1 MSHPGEEGW
10 MQEYSGIIADPTP
23 AKWQRERKSRRH
35 RRRGIG
41 YPLFPLATHVSDRFP
56 LELIDRILDYLHSDR
71 RTLSSCS
78 QVCRAWLASSK
89 CRLFRNAT
97 VRLSRRV
104 ATQFIQ
110 LLDAPGSI
118 AYYIRHLEMDEFFLM
133 DPPKDLLRNTDLV
146 SITSLRLHGIRGNA
160 TLANAM
166 SLTRNFQALT
176 NFELHS
182 SRLSLAQF
190 LGIVG
195 ALPLLQRIG
204 LEDVSLGT
212 KPSSVPNDQ
221 HSLSHLRELDFQSR
235 SYVSELL
242 DWLLSYERIPA
253 INKLK
258 WETRFPTASIGRFLS
273 AVGPALEYLSLS
285 DAVCHGYSRSMSFRF
300 KIQLFPS

>member
-1 MSHPGEEGW
+1 
-10 MQEYSGIIADPTP
+10 
-23 AKWQRERKSRRH
+23 
-35 RRRGIG
+35 
-41 YPLFPLATHVSDRFP
+41 
-56 LELIDRILDYLHSDR
+56 
-71 RTLSSCS
+71 
-78 QVCRAWLASSK
+78 
-89 CRLFRNAT
+89 

-118 AYYIRHLEMDEFFLM
+118 AYCIRHLEIDELFLM

-212 KPSSVPNDQ
+212 KPFSVPNDQ
-221 HSLSHLRELDFQSR
+221 PSLSSAGTGF
-235 SYVSELL
+235 
-242 DWLLSYERIPA
+242 
-253 INKLK
+253 
-258 WETRFPTASIGRFLS
+258 SIT
-273 AVGPALEYLSLS
+273 
-285 DAVCHGYSRSMSFRF
+285 
-300 KIQLFPS
+300 